1 MIQGASMQLNRRKSD
16 RDAGAK
22 LGNQYL
28 TFLLG
33 GQEYAIDI
41 LQAQEIKS
49 WGPVTPLPGAP
60 THVLGVINLRGV
72 LVPLVD
78 LRIRFKVGQPTYT
91 ATTAVIVV
99 RSGNR
104 VVGLVADQVCEVY
117 PLTDAMIQSTVG
129 GGTGIGADYLRGVAT
144 VENKMIIVLAL
155 DHVVASSIV
164 PPVGEAGETAHG

>member
-1 MIQGASMQLNRRKSD
+1 MQLNRRKSD
-16 RDAGAK
+16 REAGAN

-28 TFLLG
+28 TFLIG

-41 LQAQEIKS
+41 LQVQEIKS
-49 WGPVTPLPGAP
+49 WGAVTPLPGAP
-60 THVLGVINLRGV
+60 VHVLGVINLRGV

-99 RSGNR
+99 RSGDR

-117 PLTDAMIQSTVG
+117 QLTDEMIQSTVG
-129 GGTGIGADYLRGVAT
+129 GASGIGADYLRGVAT
-144 VENKMIIVLAL
+144 VENQMIIVLAL
-155 DHVVASSIV
+155 DHVVTSSIV
-164 PPVGEAGETAHG
+164 PPVAEAAEATRG